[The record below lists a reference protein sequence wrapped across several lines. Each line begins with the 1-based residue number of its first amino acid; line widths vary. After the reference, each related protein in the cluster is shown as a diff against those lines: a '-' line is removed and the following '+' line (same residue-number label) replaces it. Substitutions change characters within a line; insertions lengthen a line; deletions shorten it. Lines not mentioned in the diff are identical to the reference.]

1 MSDQNKSDRVVF
13 AKDGRVLP
21 VAELKVPM
29 PDVAAPAPPVST
41 APKAKPGN

>member
-1 MSDQNKSDRVVF
+1 MSDQDKSDRAVF
-13 AKDGRVLP
+13 FKDGRVLP

-29 PDVAAPAPPVST
+29 PNVAAPAPPA